1 MILLSTRAVMR
12 ITNSNRK
19 AVEAR
24 VNRGSLQPMAGGY
37 DKKNDR
43 VVRGYRL
50 DAVAGAYDWPMEAVD
65 QLVAAYGFPPE
76 ADGDPMIH
84 GVHLID
90 GPAD

>member
-12 ITNSNRK
+12 ITDSNRK

-24 VNRGSLQPMAGGY
+24 VNRGSLQPMTGGY

-50 DAVAGAYDWPMEAVD
+50 DAVAGAYHWPMEAVD

-76 ADGDPMIH
+76 AGGDPMIH

>member
-1 MILLSTRAVMR
+1 MILLSTRAVIR

-24 VNRGSLQPMAGGY
+24 AYRGSLQPMASGY

-43 VVRGYRL
+43 VVHGYRL
-50 DAVAGAYDWPMEAVD
+50 VAVAGAYHWSMEAVD
-65 QLVAAYGFPPE
+65 QLVAAHGLPPE

-84 GVHLID
+84 GVYLID
-90 GPAD
+90 EPAD

>member
-24 VNRGSLQPMAGGY
+24 VYRGSLQPMASGY
-37 DKKNDR
+37 DKKNGC

-50 DAVAGAYDWPMEAVD
+50 DAVAGAYHWPMEAVD
-65 QLVAAYGFPPE
+65 QLVAAYGFPRE
-76 ADGDPMIH
+76 AGGDPMIH
-84 GVHLID
+84 GVYLID
-90 GPAD
+90 EPAD

>member
-24 VNRGSLQPMAGGY
+24 VYRGSLQPMASGY
-37 DKKNDR
+37 DKKNDC

-50 DAVAGAYDWPMEAVD
+50 DAVAGAYHWPMEAVD
-65 QLVAAYGFPPE
+65 QLVAAYGLPRE
-76 ADGDPMIH
+76 ADGDPMMH
-84 GVHLID
+84 GVYLID
-90 GPAD
+90 GPPD